1 MIHILDKHN
10 CCGCAACVQACPK
23 QCISFDEDEQGFR
36 YPLVD
41 ESVCIDCGLCEKV
54 CPVIHQ
60 LDAKKPLKVYAAQN
74 PNEEIRLKS
83 SSGGIFTM
91 LAEAV
96 IDEGGVVFGVQFDKN
111 WEVEH
116 AYTESKEGLAAFR
129 GSKYLQSRTGETYK
143 QARDFLKAGR
153 KVLYSG
159 TSCQIAGLKKFLRKE
174 YENLI
179 AVDVVCHG
187 APSPLVWRTYL
198 DEFKKCP
205 KGIAGKKSACSSLNE
220 TPVITGISFRD
231 KSTGWKKYG
240 FVLRGKSA
248 FKADKNTVLSSVN
261 TEKKHDVLLH
271 ETLDKNLFMQVFLKN
286 LCLRPSCSACPAK
299 SGKCG
304 SDITLADYWGIENH
318 HPEWDDDKGTSLVLV
333 NTEKGSFLF
342 NYLGTKNIATTY
354 EAGFLGNPSIEHSVV
369 ETKYV
374 NEFWKIFADSK
385 LLSAGQLVK
394 KMSPT
399 FFRIL
404 LARIKRRIIRCLDLP
419 NVLF

>member
-1 MIHILDKHN
+1 MIHIIDKHN

-60 LDAKKPLKVYAAQN
+60 AVAKKPLNVYAAQN

-91 LAEAV
+91 LAESV
-96 IDEGGVVFGVQFDKN
+96 IEEGGVVFGAQFDKN

-116 AYTESKEGLAAFR
+116 TYTESKEGLAAFR

-179 AVDVVCHG
+179 TVDVVCHG

-205 KGIAGKKSACSSLNE
+205 KGIAGKNSVCSSINDM
-220 TPVITGISFRD
+220 PVITGISFRD

-240 FVLRGKSA
+240 FVLMGKSA

-261 TEKKHDVLLH
+261 TEEKHDVLIH

-286 LCLRPSCSACPAK
+286 LCLRPSCSTCPAK

-304 SDITLADYWGIENH
+304 SDITLADYWGIDNFY
-318 HPEWDDDKGTSLVLV
+318 PEWDDNKGTSLILINTTLGEKMFSKLCV
-333 NTEKGSFLF
+333 NS
-342 NYLGTKNIATTY
+342 IQTTY
-354 EAGFLGNPSIEHSVV
+354 RQCIIGNPCIEHSVV
-369 ETKYV
+369 ETKYSS
-374 NEFWKIFADSK
+374 EFWELFYETHLSQIDVVLTKMTPSFFYKVKSLIIRKIN
-385 LLSAGQLVK
+385 
-394 KMSPT
+394 
-399 FFRIL
+399 IL
-404 LARIKRRIIRCLDLP
+404 LNKKNR
-419 NVLF
+419 

>member
-23 QCISFDEDEQGFR
+23 QCISFNEDEQGFR

-41 ESVCIDCGLCEKV
+41 ESLCIDCGLCEKV

-60 LDAKKPLKVYAAQN
+60 SDAKKPLKVYAAQN

-83 SSGGIFTM
+83 SSGGIFTL

-96 IDEGGVVFGVQFDKN
+96 IDEGGVVFGARFDKN

-116 AYTESKEGLAAFR
+116 GYTESKEGLTAFR

-179 AVDVVCHG
+179 TVDVVCHG

-198 DEFKKCP
+198 DDLKKCP
-205 KGIAGKKSACSSLNE
+205 KGTAGKNSVCSSINE
-220 TPVITGISFRD
+220 MPVITGISFRD

-240 FVLRGKSA
+240 FVLS
-248 FKADKNTVLSSVN
+248 
-261 TEKKHDVLLH
+261 KH
-271 ETLDKNLFMQVFLKN
+271 K
-286 LCLRPSCSACPAK
+286 
-299 SGKCG
+299 
-304 SDITLADYWGIENH
+304 
-318 HPEWDDDKGTSLVLV
+318 
-333 NTEKGSFLF
+333 
-342 NYLGTKNIATTY
+342 
-354 EAGFLGNPSIEHSVV
+354 
-369 ETKYV
+369 
-374 NEFWKIFADSK
+374 
-385 LLSAGQLVK
+385 
-394 KMSPT
+394 
-399 FFRIL
+399 
-404 LARIKRRIIRCLDLP
+404 
-419 NVLF
+419 

>member
-1 MIHILDKHN
+1 MIHIQDKHN

-23 QCISFDEDEQGFR
+23 QCISFNEDEQGFR

-41 ESVCIDCGLCEKV
+41 ESLCIDCGLCEKV
-54 CPVIHQ
+54 CPVINQ
-60 LDAKKPLKVYAAQN
+60 ADERKPLKVFAAQN

-96 IDEGGVVFGVQFDKN
+96 IDEGGVVFGAQFDNN

-116 AYTESKEGLAAFR
+116 VFVETKEGLEAFR

-143 QARDFLKAGR
+143 QAQDFLKVGR

-174 YENLI
+174 YKNLI
-179 AVDVVCHG
+179 TVDVVCHG
-187 APSPLVWRTYL
+187 VPSPLVWRTYL
-198 DEFKKCP
+198 DDFKKCP
-205 KGIAGKKSACSSLNE
+205 KGTTGKNSVCSSLNE
-220 TPVITGISFRD
+220 MPVITGISFRD

-248 FKADKNTVLSSVN
+248 SQADKNTVLSSVN
-261 TEKKHDVLLH
+261 TGEKHDVLLH
-271 ETLDKNLFMQVFLKN
+271 ETFDKNLFMQFFLKN

-304 SDITLADYWGIENH
+304 SDITLADFWGISCFY
-318 HPEWDDDKGTSLVLV
+318 PEFDDDKGTSLVL
-333 NTEKGSFLF
+333 
-342 NYLGTKNIATTY
+342 LGTGKGKRIFDKMKMNTIETSY
-354 EAGFLGNPSIEHSVV
+354 EEGLSHNPSIEKSVKFGKHV
-369 ETKYV
+369 SV
-374 NEFWKIFADSK
+374 FWHLFESNDEKGLTRLLNRLRPSLIHRQISYIKGIIVK
-385 LLSAGQLVK
+385 LLRLIHLK
-394 KMSPT
+394 
-399 FFRIL
+399 
-404 LARIKRRIIRCLDLP
+404 
-419 NVLF
+419 

>member
-23 QCISFDEDEQGFR
+23 QCISFNEDEQGFR

-41 ESVCIDCGLCEKV
+41 ESLCIDCGLCEKV

-60 LDAKKPLKVYAAQN
+60 ADAKKPLKVFAAQN

-91 LAEAV
+91 LAESV
-96 IDEGGVVFGVQFDKN
+96 IDEGGVVFGAQFDRN

-179 AVDVVCHG
+179 MVDVVCHG

-205 KGIAGKKSACSSLNE
+205 KGIAGKNSVCSSLNE
-220 TPVITGISFRD
+220 MPVITGISFRD

-248 FKADKNTVLSSVN
+248 SKADKNTVLSSVN
-261 TEKKHDVLLH
+261 TEEKHEVLLH
-271 ETLDKNLFMQVFLKN
+271 ETFSKNLFMQVFLKN

-304 SDITLADYWGIENH
+304 SDITLADYWGIDNYY
-318 HPEWDDDKGTSLVLV
+318 PNWDDDKGTSLVLV
-333 NTEKGSFLF
+333 NTVKGLF
-342 NYLGTKNIATTY
+342 VFNRVGVKCISTSY
-354 EAGFLGNPSIEHSVV
+354 EEGVAGNPCLEHSVN
-369 ETKYV
+369 ETQYQV
-374 NEFWKIFADSK
+374 DFWHSFAESK
-385 LLSAGQLVK
+385 LLHVAAIVK
-394 KMSPT
+394 KMEPSILCGLLNLMK
-399 FFRIL
+399 RIV
-404 LARIKRRIIRCLDLP
+404 KRIIRLVHLK
-419 NVLF
+419 

>member
-23 QCISFDEDEQGFR
+23 QCISFNEDEQGFR

-54 CPVIHQ
+54 CPVLNQ
-60 LDAKKPLKVYAAQN
+60 ADAKKPLKVYAAQN

-179 AVDVVCHG
+179 MVDVVCHG

-205 KGIAGKKSACSSLNE
+205 KGIAGKNSVCSSLNE
-220 TPVITGISFRD
+220 MPVITGISFRD

-248 FKADKNTVLSSVN
+248 SKADKNTVLSSVN
-261 TEKKHDVLLH
+261 TEEKHDVLLH
-271 ETLDKNLFMQVFLKN
+271 DTLDKNLFMQVFLKN

-299 SGKCG
+299 SGKCD
-304 SDITLADYWGIENH
+304 SDITLADYWGIWNH
-318 HPEWDDDKGTSLVLV
+318 HPEWDDDKGTSLVLINSIKGV
-333 NTEKGSFLF
+333 EFYKSLHVKQTETSYEEGLKG
-342 NYLGTKNIATTY
+342 NIC
-354 EAGFLGNPSIEHSVV
+354 IEHSVD
-369 ETKYV
+369 ENQYV
-374 NEFWKIFADSK
+374 SMFWDLFSKSRLTRVSKVLSKFNPSLIQRINNKIK
-385 LLSAGQLVK
+385 VL
-394 KMSPT
+394 
-399 FFRIL
+399 
-404 LARIKRRIIRCLDLP
+404 IKR
-419 NVLF
+419 